1 MGFFTRRERNELD
14 KFSEGTIDEFVPP
27 HQDSKT
33 QHQDSKT
40 QREPTAIEIGPLLA
54 QVAGKSVQQI
64 DDVID
69 RLQSMRERL
78 SREAARVQGEMIAY
92 TRFSQSTL
100 DSTKVISDSLRNRFP
115 IEGPSEE
122 PTLSPSDPQ

>member
-14 KFSEGTIDEFVPP
+14 KLGEGTMDEFAP
-27 HQDSKT
+27 

-40 QREPTAIEIGPLLA
+40 QREPAVIEIGPLLA

-69 RLQSMRERL
+69 GLQSIRERL

-92 TRFSQSTL
+92 TRFSQSTV
-100 DSTKVISDSLRNRFP
+100 DSTKVISESLRNRFP